1 MNWIPNHWSQQWSC
15 VFVLIKFSRWTWQTH
30 TAVHRFHHYHR
41 KTRVW
46 CSVNLSKWKPLVAVH
61 CTMMT
66 IASTRSLRLKMRIKR
81 KTTRQSI
88 IIYWLNTYLER
99 WLARH
104 GRSQCYTQPL
114 TRSFDCCMHVKM
126 KHINRIPAPWNISL
140 SFFALIQFPKV
151 KKWTN
156 TRKHE
161 PIAAKVWWWWATEQL
176 LQWQRQQQQYYQYH
190 QCK

>member
-126 KHINRIPAPWNISL
+126 KHINRIPAPWNVSL
-140 SFFALIQFPKV
+140 SFFAFNSISKSKKMNEHPKTR
-151 KKWTN
+151 TN
-156 TRKHE
+156 SCESVMMVSNRT
-161 PIAAKVWWWWATEQL
+161 AAAVTATAAAVL
-176 LQWQRQQQQYYQYH
+176 SVPSM
-190 QCK
+190 